1 MTDGLSGFS
10 AADLATLRALVDTV
24 IPADEWP
31 SGWDGGVQR
40 LLAEHGTDFLAGGIG
55 VLETAVAAA
64 DTASLAQHGIRF
76 TGLSDVERTALL
88 TTLIASEVVPDARL
102 WPAQGVDAAR
112 PLSSL
117 ITIAYQG
124 FYAGTR
130 EPAGWKM
137 IGYSAVPEGVTP
149 VDSAPPSGIS
159 PSQLK
164 EHYDVVV
171 IGAGGGGGVAAAE
184 LATRGRSVLLVE
196 RAVPMRDSELR
207 GNHLQNKRTANYDI
221 VAGPHAGNPR
231 VFEHE
236 DGSTEILRGEGN
248 ALNYGVTAMAL
259 GGGTRVWQGMSWRF
273 WEQDFTMA
281 SVYGKPEGSTLV
293 DWPINYADLAPFY
306 DRVEWELGVSG
317 DSQSAVGLATP
328 RLRDYPMPALPTDVT
343 REAFGAAA
351 GRLGWQTSPIPFS
364 INSVPRDGRAACVR
378 CSQCIGASCPVNA
391 KNGTHNTFIPRA
403 IATGNCDLLMS
414 TQVLA
419 IEHDGRGTA
428 TGVQLMTDI
437 LGEPTPRRV
446 SADRV
451 VVTAGAVET
460 PRLLLASGLG
470 NEWVGRNHHS
480 HGLGL
485 AIATKSPNV
494 KTFQGPGH
502 SVATIDHMHR
512 DGQAYGGGV
521 LFDFSPP
528 FPVEQADFG
537 RTFAPAPFGAPH
549 KKWMR
554 DSQVFPGAMS
564 MVQEVPHEATRV
576 RIDSQVKD
584 RFGMPAARLTGRVHA
599 ATVESVTYMTDA
611 AETWMKEI
619 GGTDIIRIEGFGSF
633 QGSEHSAGTARMG
646 DDPALAATDSRGL
659 LYGTR
664 NVYVA
669 DASLHPTNGGFNP
682 ALTVMANAMRVATL
696 LP

>member
-1 MTDGLSGFS
+1 MTHGLSSFS
-10 AADLATLRALVDTV
+10 ASEVETLRALVDTV

-31 SGWDGGVQR
+31 GGWDGGVKR
-40 LLAEHGTDFLAGGIG
+40 LLSEHGNDFLQNG
-55 VLETAVAAA
+55 VAILATAIAAA
-64 DTASLAQHGIRF
+64 DSASSHRHGVSF
-76 TGLSDVERTALL
+76 GELSGADRTALL
-88 TTLIASEVVPDARL
+88 ASLVAGEAVPGARI
-102 WPAQGVDAAR
+102 WPAQDVDAAR

-130 EPAGWKM
+130 EPTGWKM

-149 VDSAPPSGIS
+149 VDSAPPSGIA

-164 EHYDVVV
+164 EHYDVIV

-184 LATRGRSVLLVE
+184 LARRGQSVLLVE
-196 RAVPMRDSELR
+196 RSVPMRDSELR
-207 GNHLQNKRTANYDI
+207 GNHLQDKRTANYDI

-236 DGSTEILRGEGN
+236 DGSTEILRGEDN
-248 ALNYGVTAMAL
+248 ALKYGVTAMTL

-273 WEQDFTMA
+273 WEQDFNMA
-281 SVYGKPEGSTLV
+281 TVYGKPEGSTLA
-293 DWPINYADLAPFY
+293 DWPIDYADLAEYY

-317 DSQSAVGLATP
+317 DAHSPVGLATP
-328 RLRDYPMPALPTDVT
+328 RIRDYPMPALPTDIT
-343 REAFGAAA
+343 REAFSAAA

-364 INSVPRDGRAACVR
+364 INSVPREGRAACVR

-428 TGVQLMTDI
+428 SGVRLMTDI

-446 SADRV
+446 GADRI

-470 NEWVGRNHHS
+470 NDWVGRNHHS

-485 AIATKSPNV
+485 AIATNAPDV

-502 SVATIDHMHR
+502 SVATIDHMHHN
-512 DGQAYGGGV
+512 GEAYGGGV

-528 FPVEQADFG
+528 FPVEKADMG
-537 RTFAPAPFGAPH
+537 RSLAPAPFGAIH

-554 DSQVFPGAMS
+554 DSPTLPGAMS
-564 MVQEVPHEATRV
+564 MVQEVPHEATRIT
-576 RIDSQVKD
+576 IDSQVKD

-611 AETWMKEI
+611 ATVWMKEI
-619 GGTDIIRIEGFGSF
+619 GGTDIIRVEGFGSF

-646 DDPALAATDSRGL
+646 DDPALAATDARGL
-659 LYGTR
+659 LYGTS

-682 ALTVMANAMRVATL
+682 ALTVMANAMRIATL
-696 LP
+696 I